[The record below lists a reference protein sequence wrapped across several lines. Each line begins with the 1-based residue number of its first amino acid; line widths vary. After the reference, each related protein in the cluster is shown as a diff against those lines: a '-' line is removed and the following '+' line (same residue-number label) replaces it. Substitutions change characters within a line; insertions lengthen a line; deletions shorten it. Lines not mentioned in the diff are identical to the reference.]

1 MVLSVCFFW
10 FFFLGGG
17 YFLKNLD
24 IPIIYEKSRTLST
37 FIRMFLG
44 SWEGEKRRTSM
55 DCYMM
60 MSCSTQPSLQMN
72 KHLPMPLFFFFFC
85 LKYKRQ
91 FFKFFLFLAFGGRGG
106 WMTLRYC
113 L

>member
-1 MVLSVCFFW
+1 MFCFVLFCCEWCFLCVFFG

-72 KHLPMPLFFFFFC
+72 KHLPMPLFFFFF
-85 LKYKRQ
+85 L
-91 FFKFFLFLAFGGRGG
+91 FKIQKAIL
-106 WMTLRYC
+106 
-113 L
+113 